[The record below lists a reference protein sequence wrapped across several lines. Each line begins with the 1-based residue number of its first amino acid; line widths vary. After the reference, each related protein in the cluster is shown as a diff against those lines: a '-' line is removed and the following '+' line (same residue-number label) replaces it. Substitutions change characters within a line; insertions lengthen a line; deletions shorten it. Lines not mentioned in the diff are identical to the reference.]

1 MAKFKLG
8 IQEDFLLITIYHLS
22 FLVVLAALHKFHFHK
37 ATHIKYIFELESGKK
52 QNEIILDK

>member
-37 ATHIKYIFELESGKK
+37 ATRINTYLSLNLEKNK
-52 QNEIILDK
+52 MK